1 MKGVNSKMCGPNP
14 KRKYPLDDYEGV
26 CFIKNVIT
34 NPNIIVGDYTYYDGE
49 DPEKFENNV
58 LYHYNF
64 IGDKL
69 IIGRFC
75 SIASGTKFIM
85 NGGNHNPKI
94 FSTYPFPTFDNGWE
108 KGDLGTVNKGDI
120 VIGNDVWIGF
130 EALIMSG
137 VNIGDGAVIGA
148 RSVVTKDVLPYTI
161 VGGNPAKKIR
171 NRFDDKIIK
180 ELLEI
185 KWWDWKPKKIFNN
198 IEAICSAD
206 ISKLRNLI

>member
-1 MKGVNSKMCGPNP
+1 MNNKINGPKP
-14 KRKYPLDDYEGV
+14 KRKYPLDDYEGI

-34 NPNIIVGDYTYYDGE
+34 NPNIIIGDYTYYDGE
-49 DPEKFENNV
+49 DPEKFESNV
-58 LYHYNF
+58 LYHYDF

-69 IIGRFC
+69 IIGKFC

-108 KGDLGTVNKGDI
+108 KGNLGTVNNGDI
-120 VIGNDVWIGF
+120 VIGNDVWIGL
-130 EALIMSG
+130 EALIMSN

-148 RSVVTKDVLPYTI
+148 RSVVTKDVSPYTI
-161 VGGNPAKKIR
+161 VGGNPI
-171 NRFDDKIIK
+171 KIIK
-180 ELLEI
+180 KRFEDEIISELLEI

-198 IEAICSAD
+198 IDAICSAD
-206 ISKLRNLI
+206 ISKLRTLI